1 MALENSGSFATT
13 HTVIKALS
21 EFADWDE
28 KDKKHLLDIANSNSQ
43 VSCILDDKDVKAFY
57 QKIVKD
63 MELSNGT
70 HLEIKRKVEK

>member
-1 MALENSGSFATT
+1 M
-13 HTVIKALS
+13 VLS
-21 EFADWDE
+21 EFTNWYE
-28 KDKKHLLDIANSNSQ
+28 NEKKHLLDIANSNSQ

-63 MELSNGT
+63 MELSDET